1 MAISNS
7 VNPLQETNLTS
18 FTKTAGDNKSA
29 GAGAD
34 FAQQLA
40 QASSTLN
47 AAGAVSSIKDAVV
60 PAMDINSNFNNSSVS
75 SSALDANGFLSQTLR
90 NGIEEQ
96 FNKLGNE
103 IAASFIAGL
112 AGQDSATA
120 GSAETGT
127 SEQAVSATKSTTGE
141 TEESDSELSAAAE
154 TAEGVTAESSAEG
167 LQAASESA
175 ASEATAED
183 SSAIGNIFSQAFH
196 NLLDAL
202 PSFSPLADKETNNSD
217 EQQASSSEE
226 QTSSSQDEELTTSL
240 DTENSAA

>member
-7 VNPLQETNLTS
+7 VNPLQETSPTS
-18 FTKTAGDNKSA
+18 FAKTTSANKLA
-29 GAGAD
+29 GAGSD

-75 SSALDANGFLSQTLR
+75 SSALDTNGFLSQTLR

-120 GSAETGT
+120 GTAEMQS
-127 SEQAVSATKSTTGE
+127 SEPAVTATKSASE
-141 TEESDSELSAAAE
+141 ATEKNNANLSAAAE
-154 TAEGVTAESSAEG
+154 KSEDAAAPTSAEE
-167 LQAASESA
+167 LQVAAP
-175 ASEATAED
+175 SEATEEE
-183 SSAIGNIFSQAFH
+183 SSSSSNIFSQAIH
-196 NLLDAL
+196 NLLGSL
-202 PSFSPLADKETNNSD
+202 PNFSNLADEEADNSD
-217 EQQASSSEE
+217 EEKNSVSEVQTISSDDE
-226 QTSSSQDEELTTSL
+226 QLTSSNTQ
-240 DTENSAA
+240 ENSVA